1 MSEKVVTPEGQL
13 SFPFIFVAKPK
24 MNAQENDR
32 PRFSTAIVF
41 PEGADLTAL
50 KQIVLDA
57 AKVKFGD
64 KAADMFRSKALRSPF
79 RTDGESK
86 GYAEGT
92 TFVTAWSHNRPGI
105 VSIFPD
111 PNNEGRPT
119 PITNEQS
126 ERVYPG
132 VIAKLLVSAFA
143 YDNSGN
149 KGVSFSLAGVQVI
162 KDGERIDGSIAATD
176 AFDAD
181 KDAVADLSDLTGEK
195 TTVPGPTEGS
205 SEDSP
210 SDVLD
215 DLM

>member
-13 SFPFIFVAKPK
+13 SFPFVFTAKPK
-24 MNAQENDR
+24 MNAVEGDR

-41 PEGADLTAL
+41 PEGADLQAL

-57 AKVKFGD
+57 AKAKFGD
-64 KAADMFRSKALRSPF
+64 KASDMFRSKALRSPF

-92 TFVTAWSHNRPGI
+92 TFITAWSHNRPGI
-105 VSIFPD
+105 VSIY
-111 PNNEGRPT
+111 PNPSDNGRPT
-119 PITNEQS
+119 PITEADADK
-126 ERVYPG
+126 VYPG

-149 KGVSFSLAGVQVI
+149 KGVSFSLAGVQII
-162 KDGERIDGSIAATD
+162 KDGERIDGSIAAVD

-181 KDAVADLSDLTGEK
+181 KDAVADLADLTDSLDGTAAP
-195 TTVPGPTEGS
+195 TTAPS
-205 SEDSP
+205 S
-210 SDVLD
+210 SDEVLD